1 MTDFEAVFVAD
12 NRAPFISADIGK
24 DSISIVLNK
33 SDQSRTDRS
42 GTYTVALE
50 YYLPNTDLSSSDL
63 EPSVYQQIQVIVT
76 DTSTKQDTAQET
88 VQDIIQELEL

>member
-1 MTDFEAVFVAD
+1 MTDFEAVFVTD
-12 NRAPFISADIGK
+12 NRAPFFSADIGK

-63 EPSVYQQIQVIVT
+63 EPNVY
-76 DTSTKQDTAQET
+76 
-88 VQDIIQELEL
+88 